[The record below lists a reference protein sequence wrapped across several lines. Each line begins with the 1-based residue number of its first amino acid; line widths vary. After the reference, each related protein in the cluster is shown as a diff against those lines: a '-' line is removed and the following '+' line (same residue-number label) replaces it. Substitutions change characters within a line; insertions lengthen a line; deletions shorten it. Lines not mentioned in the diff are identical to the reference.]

1 MKFLPTGITDRNV
14 LIRQGN
20 SCFSSLIHTFLLSAL
35 FLPSDG
41 AENPVTMRVT
51 ALKVHLFLRNTQF
64 SAPPLVPSSTRIA
77 GRCSGERGTVKV
89 PVPLS
94 CAKIERS
101 TVGSNLPLYCLF
113 RSRFFSLKSAQI
125 RLVPFTG
132 VHALPRC
139 EKRTQRLLW
148 GDAAVF
154 FCRVRTASAI
164 TFRMA
169 SAFSPTVS

>member
-1 MKFLPTGITDRNV
+1 MKSLPTGITDGNV
-14 LIRQGN
+14 LVRQSN
-20 SCFSSLIHTFLLSAL
+20 SRFPSLTHKFSPFCFVFTF
-35 FLPSDG
+35 DV

-94 CAKIERS
+94 CTKIERS

-125 RLVPFTG
+125 GLVLLTG
-132 VHALPRC
+132 VHALPR
-139 EKRTQRLLW
+139 
-148 GDAAVF
+148 
-154 FCRVRTASAI
+154 
-164 TFRMA
+164 
-169 SAFSPTVS
+169 